1 MKRSSKLV
9 TLATALTAG
18 LGTAFVVAPSYAQD
32 ANDVGA
38 VAFHPRAAQDHA
50 RQGGPGG
57 PGGRGGPGDLIANV
71 RHLMAT
77 YNTDGDGIVTQEEL
91 NAVRAEELATYDA
104 NGDGVLSLEEFQAL
118 WLAHLFEQMVDQFQ
132 ALDADGDGLITEEEF
147 NAALANILRR
157 LNQAG
162 DGGRGAGDRPAQQAP
177 QRPGTPAPRLDRA
190 VPVVPVVQI
199 VASN

>member
-9 TLATALTAG
+9 TLATAITAG
-18 LGTAFVVAPSYAQD
+18 LGTAFVVAPSYAQE
-32 ANDVGA
+32 ANDVEA
-38 VAFHPRAAQDHA
+38 VVFHPRAAQDHGKQ
-50 RQGGPGG
+50 RGPG
-57 PGGRGGPGDLIANV
+57 GGPGDLIANV

-77 YNTDGDGIVTQEEL
+77 FDTDGDGIVTQEEL

-147 NAALANILRR
+147 SAALANILRR

-162 DGGRGAGDRPAQQAP
+162 DGGRGAGDRPAQQTD
-177 QRPGTPAPRLDRA
+177 QRPGAPARR
-190 VPVVPVVQI
+190 
-199 VASN
+199 